1 MQGFFDTTGSNLGG
15 GIGNL
20 MPMIRETLMTSYASQ
35 KVDPIMDQISG
46 ILQPLMG
53 GDKMSPAAVAQPAMP
68 SPSLVQRPGSFF
80 PRIPN
85 APVAFPSFGRP
96 LYGGI
101 ASMSL
106 RQPLQL
112 FNANQFNR
120 VGPMT
125 PSNPAT
131 LERGY

>member
-1 MQGFFDTTGSNLGG
+1 MQGFFDTMGSNLGG

-68 SPSLVQRPGSFF
+68 FPSLVQRPS
-80 PRIPN
+80 
-85 APVAFPSFGRP
+85 AFPSFGRP

-120 VGPMT
+120 GIVTGPVNA
-125 PSNPAT
+125 SL
-131 LERGY
+131 LEQGY

>member
-1 MQGFFDTTGSNLGG
+1 MQGLDTMGSNLGG

-53 GDKMSPAAVAQPAMP
+53 GDKMSPAPNPSAFLAEPAMP
-68 SPSLVQRPGSFF
+68 SPSFFQRPVGF

-101 ASMSL
+101 ASMTSL
-106 RQPLQL
+106 RSPLQL
-112 FNANQFNR
+112 FNANQ
-120 VGPMT
+120 
-125 PSNPAT
+125 ST

>member
-68 SPSLVQRPGSFF
+68 FPSLVQRPS
-80 PRIPN
+80 
-85 APVAFPSFGRP
+85 AFPSFGRP

-120 VGPMT
+120 GIVTGPVNA
-125 PSNPAT
+125 SL
-131 LERGY
+131 LEQGY

>member
-68 SPSLVQRPGSFF
+68 FPSLVQRPG
-80 PRIPN
+80 
-85 APVAFPSFGRP
+85 AFPSFGRP